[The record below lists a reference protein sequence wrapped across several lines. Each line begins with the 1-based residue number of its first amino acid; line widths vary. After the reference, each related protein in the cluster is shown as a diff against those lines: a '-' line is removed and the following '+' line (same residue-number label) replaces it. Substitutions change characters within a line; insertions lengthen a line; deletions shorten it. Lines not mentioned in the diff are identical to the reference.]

1 MDIVYIPVKDI
12 DKVWVLAKPYIDDAL
27 AYSNSHH
34 HSEHFKDL
42 LNKGKLQLWLLW
54 DNDKNTIKEKMNG
67 VVVSEIIKRSIKK
80 VFHLPIVTGKNRQ
93 KWQHLI
99 EKLEEFAKDQ
109 GCDCMELVA
118 RPGWQKILDKHKYF
132 KTHVVLEK
140 NLKEEKK

>member
-1 MDIVYIPVKDI
+1 MDIVYIPLKDI

-27 AYSNSHH
+27 AYSNGHH

-42 LNKGKLQLWLLW
+42 LKKGKLQLWLLW
-54 DNDKNTIKEKMNG
+54 DNDKNTIKEKMTG
-67 VVVSEIIKRSIKK
+67 VVVSEIVIRSIKK